1 MFKGHKTSNQGS
13 LRNNVHHYETIK
25 KKFKAYLGRRE
36 RSIQDV
42 VYHILLELNLR
53 RIFRLVLLTQFFQ
66 RKDWLKTDRL

>member
-1 MFKGHKTSNQGS
+1 MK
-13 LRNNVHHYETIK
+13 LLK